1 MPDVGRWLSIVRLR
15 ARSFFRRDA
24 MERDLERELRS
35 HIDLQ
40 IEEYTA
46 AGMPSDE
53 ARRLALR
60 EFGGVTRFQDDVRDM
75 WHTTVFDDLRRDLRY
90 SWRGLDADRC
100 SCSCRCCPSG

>member
-1 MPDVGRWLSIVRLR
+1 
-15 ARSFFRRDA
+15 

-75 WHTTVFDDLRRDLRY
+75 WVARARGDRRAAGAG
-90 SWRGLDADRC
+90 GLPVRVGGQLAPR
-100 SCSCRCCPSG
+100 